1 MSAVLPPDPTVN
13 TTLLCLAGL
22 LNHHGREL
30 EPARLARDYGLD
42 GRELDDSFVTRIAG
56 DHGFEAAVVRASWR
70 KLCRLGEALPALA
83 RLKNGHTVA
92 LLAIVHEAGVAKAV
106 VHDPL
111 AEGSSQ
117 LRVPRRAFLRAY
129 SGKITLLRPVRDA
142 PTAEK
147 TFGIGWFIP
156 EILKQS
162 SIMRDVAIAA
172 IVLQFLSLASPIFF
186 QLVVDK
192 VLVHESPTT
201 LTVLLIGV
209 GLALVLDGL
218 FRYLRQYLLL
228 FATNRIDIRLARKTF
243 EKLMSL
249 GLTFFEKNTAGVL
262 TQHMQQTERIRQF
275 LTGRLFGTVLDGFG
289 LLIFLPLM
297 WFYSPKL
304 TLVTLGFGA
313 LIALAILV
321 LIGPFRRRLE
331 ALYMA
336 DGARQSLLVESV
348 HGIQTVKSLA
358 LETNRQR
365 EWERRAAAT
374 VRMQFGVGRISA
386 VADAIVQSLQTAM
399 TVAIVAV
406 GALDVFAHQLTLG
419 ALIAIQIMAGRVVQP
434 LVQIVSLLKAYQETA
449 MSVRMLGSIMNAPTE
464 SLGAVGGLRTHLE
477 GRIGFE
483 RVTFRYAGRPSPALV
498 EFDLEIQPGTL
509 VGIMGR
515 SGSGKTTL
523 TRLIQGLY
531 GAEEGVIRIDGNDL
545 RELDLVHLRR
555 QIGVV
560 LQENFLFK
568 GTIRDNLAVT
578 RPDASMREVVRAA
591 ELAGAAEF
599 ITRLPRGFDTAIEES
614 GTNLSGGQRQ
624 RLAIARA
631 LLAEPRILIFD
642 EATSALDPESELIVQ
657 ENLARIAR
665 GRTVLIVSHRLS
677 SIAGADVIVV
687 MDKGRLVATG
697 KHRELLGSCPLYH
710 QLWFQQNRFAA

>member
-1 MSAVLPPDPTVN
+1 MSTVITPNPTPN
-13 TTLLCLAGL
+13 TTLLCLTGL
-22 LNHHGREL
+22 LNRHGREL

-42 GRELDDSFVTRIAG
+42 GRELDDSFVARIAG
-56 DHGFEAAVVRASWR
+56 DHGFEAAVIRASWR
-70 KLCRLGEALPALA
+70 KLCRLGEALPVLA

-92 LLAIVHEAGVAKAV
+92 LLGIVREKDGLKAH

-111 AEGSSQ
+111 AEGSPR
-117 LRVPRRAFLRAY
+117 LAVPRKAFLRAY
-129 SGKITLLRPVRDA
+129 AGKITLLRPLPEEPA
-142 PTAEK
+142 AAK
-147 TFGIGWFIP
+147 TFGIRWFVP
-156 EILKQS
+156 EILRQS

-172 IVLQFLSLASPIFF
+172 IVLQVLSLASPIFF

-201 LTVLLIGV
+201 LNVLLIGV
-209 GLALVLDGL
+209 GIAILLDAL

-228 FATNRIDIRLARKTF
+228 FATNRVDIRLARKTF
-243 EKLMSL
+243 GKLMSL

-275 LTGRLFGTVLDGFG
+275 LTGRLFGTLLDGTG
-289 LLIFLPLM
+289 LLIFLPMM

-304 TLVTLGFGA
+304 TLVTLGFGS
-313 LIALAILV
+313 LIALAIFF

-331 ALYMA
+331 ALYRA
-336 DGARQSLLVESV
+336 EGARQSLLVESL

-358 LETNRQR
+358 LESSQQR

-374 VRMQFGVGRISA
+374 VRMQFGVGKISA
-386 VADAIVQSLQTAM
+386 AADAIVMSLQTAM
-399 TVAIVAV
+399 TVAIVAF
-406 GALDVFAHQLTLG
+406 GAFEVFAHQLTLG
-419 ALIAIQIMAGRVVQP
+419 ALIAVQIMAGRVVQP
-434 LVQIVSLLKAYQETA
+434 LVQIVSLLKAYQEVA
-449 MSVRMLGSIMNAPTE
+449 MSVSMLGNVMNAQSET
-464 SLGAVGGLRTHLE
+464 LGGAGGLKPRIE
-477 GRIGFE
+477 GRITFE
-483 RVTFRYAGRPSPALV
+483 RVTFRYPGRPAPALV
-498 EFDLEIQPGTL
+498 ELDLDIQPGTL

-515 SGSGKTTL
+515 SGSGKTTV

-531 GAEEGVIRIDGNDL
+531 AADEGVIRIDGQDL
-545 RELDLVHLRR
+545 RELDLVHLRSR
-555 QIGVV
+555 ISVV

-568 GTIRDNLAVT
+568 GTVRDNIAVT
-578 RPDASMREVVRAA
+578 RPDASLREIIRAA
-591 ELAGAAEF
+591 ELAGASEF
-599 ITRLPRGFDTAIEES
+599 VTRLPRGFDTPIEENGS
-614 GTNLSGGQRQ
+614 NLSGGQRQ

-631 LLAEPRILIFD
+631 LLAEPRVLIFD

-677 SIAGADVIVV
+677 SIAGADVILV
-687 MDKGRLVATG
+687 MDKGRLVASG
-697 KHRELLGSCPLYH
+697 KHRELLGNCPLYH